1 MEDTKIQWHPG
12 FVAAMS
18 LEFKSDRESL
28 IFQKEHN
35 LNTKPLE
42 VDLLVIKKEASAR
55 IENEIGGF
63 FRGHNIMEYKSP
75 EDVLN
80 IDVLYK
86 AIAYAALYKSYGKS
100 VDEREAD
107 DITVTLVREGKPK
120 GLFEHLEKQGNPLS
134 QPYKGIYYVG
144 GHCLFPIQIVVTKE
158 LDGEAHAWLK
168 ALSRKVEEEAAKRL
182 LEKIKGLTEK
192 EDKDMADSVLRVMLE
207 ANGQIV
213 EKWKGDADM
222 FEALMEIMEPQIQM
236 REKKVWEEGIEKGR
250 KEGME
255 EGRREG
261 MEEGRKEGIQV
272 IAGTLRELG
281 QRDEYIRKVIM
292 KKYGIPEEKAEE
304 YLGIM

>member
-35 LNTKPLE
+35 PKPLE

-120 GLFEHLEKQGNPLS
+120 GLFGHLEKQGNPLS

-144 GHCLFPIQIVVTKE
+144 GYCLFPIQIVVTKE

-182 LEKIKGLTEK
+182 LEKIKGLAEK

-236 REKKVWEEGIEKGR
+236 REKKVSEEGIEKGR
-250 KEGME
+250 K
-255 EGRREG
+255 EG

-304 YLGIM
+304 YLRIM